1 MKKAQPMENKPP
13 TRSQKRC
20 QQRKTAMQN
29 LRGMFE
35 MLEERPQMDKYGITT
50 SARPFLLK
58 CLAIRKSQN
67 KCGITT
73 S

>member
-1 MKKAQPMENKPP
+1 MKKAKPMENKPP

-35 MLEERPQMDKYGITT
+35 MLEESHKMDKTNMESPPQLDLFY
-50 SARPFLLK
+50 
-58 CLAIRKSQN
+58 
-67 KCGITT
+67 
-73 S
+73 